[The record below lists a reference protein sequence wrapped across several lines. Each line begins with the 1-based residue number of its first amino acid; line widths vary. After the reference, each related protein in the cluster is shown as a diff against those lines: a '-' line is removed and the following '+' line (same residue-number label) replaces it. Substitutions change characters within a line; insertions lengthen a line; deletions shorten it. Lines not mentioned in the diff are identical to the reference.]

1 MWTLSVLI
9 GPERAFGGIGER
21 VDIES
26 IVVDNA
32 VVVVGIGNACRLA
45 AERK

>member
-1 MWTLSVLI
+1 ML
-9 GPERAFGGIGER
+9 GGAIEQR

-32 VVVVGIGNACRLA
+32 VVVVVGIGNACRLA